1 MVEKTIPKVSET
13 DLDTINAIIRNGGNV
28 EIRKR
33 KDSVVIL
40 EVKGKVVR
48 EIKEVP
54 AEGRTVL
61 V

>member
-1 MVEKTIPKVSET
+1 MERTIPKVSET
-13 DLDTINAIIRNGGNV
+13 DLEAINAILRKGGNV

-54 AEGRTVL
+54 AEGQIVQ